1 MAVKETAGPAFSVG
15 GPSTILGPKRY
26 RVAETGRLPKDT
38 GCEVAPKC
46 LECPLP
52 QCRYDDP
59 GWFQRHK
66 NDERDRGI
74 ISALR
79 QDGLSVTQAVY
90 RFGIS
95 RRTVVRIQ
103 RRMDSQRMTP
113 GMRKANKQTQREFGQ
128 DLGTYLRWAVP
139 EEGLEAVGRTF
150 GTTKTSIDRWIRLL
164 GLRRKTVYLLPGQ
177 RVEIVED
184 SGTEGQCS

>member
-1 MAVKETAGPAFSVG
+1 MPPSRAGVGTVAWMAVKTSCASGPTVAVKETAGPASSVG

-26 RVAETGRLPKDT
+26 RVAETGRLPEDT

-59 GWFQRHK
+59 GWFQRHR
-66 NDERDRGI
+66 NDER
-74 ISALR
+74 
-79 QDGLSVTQAVY
+79 V
-90 RFGIS
+90 
-95 RRTVVRIQ
+95 
-103 RRMDSQRMTP
+103 DSQRMTP

-139 EEGLEAVGRTF
+139 EEGLAVVGRTF
-150 GTTKTSIDRWIRLL
+150 GTTKDSIDRWIRLL
-164 GLRRKTVYLLPGQ
+164 GIRRKTVYLLPGQ

-184 SGTEGQCS
+184 SGTEGQRS